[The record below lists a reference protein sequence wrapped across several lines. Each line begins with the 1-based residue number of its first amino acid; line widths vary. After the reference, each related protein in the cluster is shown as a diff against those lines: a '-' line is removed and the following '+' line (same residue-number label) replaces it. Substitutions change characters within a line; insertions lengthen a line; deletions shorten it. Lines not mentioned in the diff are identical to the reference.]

1 MRPCLHLTKEPMK
14 KLFLLA
20 PALLAL
26 TFVTPA
32 FAAEAEDPAPAAT
45 AVTNAAG
52 TNDAETPGITIGG
65 GKHGIVIRGGMSAPF
80 PPEVMNKL
88 SSQDLLE
95 LERMRHSRGFDLE
108 GVLVPLAFFAGVAVI
123 VALVTTYRMKKTR
136 MLQETIRLMVEKG
149 TPIPPELL
157 LPPEPR
163 KRPRSD
169 LRAGLAWCGIGLALL
184 VYLSG
189 LGHRL
194 WALGLI
200 PLLIGVAFL
209 VAWKVEQK
217 KVQ

>member
-1 MRPCLHLTKEPMK
+1 MK

-26 TFVTPA
+26 TLATPTRA
-32 FAAEAEDPAPAAT
+32 SAAEAEEPAPASA
-45 AVTNAAG
+45 AVTNATD
-52 TNDAETPGITIGG
+52 TNAAATPGITLGG
-65 GKHGIVIRGGMSAPF
+65 GKHGIVIQGGRSAPF

-108 GVLVPLAFFAGVAVI
+108 SVLVPLGFFAAVAVVVGLI
-123 VALVTTYRMKKTR
+123 TAYRMKKTR